1 MDGNNK
7 LHSRANR
14 CQKVEKNVDSYHTIS
29 TTALLFDLGLS
40 VFWTCFQ
47 LRCKNYGVLGIYRK
61 RGKMDRVL
69 YQSGTKPSIL
79 SLGSMYMLAVS

>member
-1 MDGNNK
+1 METNK
-7 LHSRANR
+7 PHLRANR
-14 CQKVEKNVDSYHTIS
+14 CQKVEKKCRFIPHIS
-29 TTALLFDLGLS
+29 TTALLFDLGLI